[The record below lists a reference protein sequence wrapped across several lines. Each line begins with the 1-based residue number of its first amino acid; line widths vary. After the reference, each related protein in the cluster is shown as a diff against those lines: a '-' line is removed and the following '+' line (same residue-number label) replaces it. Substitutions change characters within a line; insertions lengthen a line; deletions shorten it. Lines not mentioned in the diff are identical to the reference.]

1 MKATRLMRRAERKVK
16 RPLKDYLLEGLN
28 GGKMSDGGL
37 VAMAEDLEISVSA
50 LGYWM
55 LKLGVQVRGVAVV
68 PGDRVYAI
76 DATGNERLLL
86 EV

>member
-1 MKATRLMRRAERKVK
+1 MKATRLMTQAEQKVK

-28 GGKMSDGGL
+28 GGQMLDGRF
-37 VAMAEDLEISVSA
+37 VEMAEELEISKSG

-55 LKLGVQVRGVAVV
+55 LRLGVQVRGVAVV